1 MYTTIK
7 NRFLPYFGVLDSGK
21 IALVV
26 ASVMGGYVLLLNNS
40 PCIDAQSTCQI
51 GSTNEFTG
59 NISIAGGTSHK
70 GTLDASNLTNDRTYT
85 FPDQDGT
92 FLMGSAFTGN
102 KMIGTSPTGSL
113 ETVDTYP
120 KTFGGVTDA
129 NKYVTLNGA
138 GTEIIANSTTIPLAD
153 ISLTTGSP
161 NALMGI
167 DSTNAT
173 VEYKLLSTIPLE
185 GFDTSSATVGQFLK
199 AGANTG
205 VWQNIDPTVD
215 LSVGTGSTGQILQVD
230 SAGTGIEWANPS
242 GGGSVSLTA
251 KGSITGGKIVAS
263 VVDGTDL
270 KVEQITSLQES
281 ANSTQYTNADSFS
294 GGSRYFHYNAIA
306 DKYLQCYKNGNYVEC
321 ATGSI
326 NTTTN
331 EITWNTGVQ
340 VTNWESYIW
349 TNGLPNCAYA
359 DNPSHNYYMCNIL
372 TSNGNDN
379 WQKVITFSIDSTG
392 TTIDSGEKGFQL
404 CYGNYGNSYGSC
416 NTGVPIWDMQTDTWV
431 MVSAVHVAS
440 SQSGFS
446 TDYGIVAS
454 KNIAMNSD
462 ETCNGVNCGFDNNYY
477 QQLKQGS
484 GSSTNF
490 GTTYWQ
496 GVLDQRAT
504 GYNRLK
510 AVALDNGDSNIF
522 EYAVISKADSS
533 GSGGGMQDGG
543 WSAVHLERTSSTGA
557 YSVGTPI
564 ANFNNKSTNTGT
576 VNQFCGGNTYTE
588 DNLVNNV
595 AGQGTTDVGFWFTW
609 VCQENQSYG
618 GNGRM
623 QVYGN
628 FFSPNTTTNT
638 FDLAN
643 TEGIPLYAPDSSVF
657 GADGLNGQSSNAMY
671 INAFDVQLIE
681 TENTLLISGTNY
693 LYENGGT
700 YYGCTG
706 TYYCG
711 AFLVTKWNT
720 NKTTF
725 TPMSFN
731 AYFTSDYAYSFI
743 VYNSDESLYSLFFIN
758 YSTGYMLGN
767 ITPTIDKNRS
777 AWIGF
782 LSTSASDGDAV
793 SINII
798 SGKATGLTGLTA
810 GTLYFVGGD
819 GSLVTSGDS
828 ANKFCI
834 AISQTECLILNS
846 NF

>member
-1 MYTTIK
+1 MK
-7 NRFLPYFGVLDSGK
+7 NILQGVKQIFPAERLQSN
-21 IALVV
+21 IAIFIAISAL
-26 ASVMGGYVLLLNNS
+26 AFSVSSSNM
-40 PCIDAQSTCQI
+40 PCINADTCAV
-51 GSTNEFTG
+51 GSNEVF
-59 NISIAGGTSHK
+59 S
-70 GTLDASNLTNDRTYT
+70 GTLSLQNNTQYNTKLT
-85 FPDQDGT
+85 PG
-92 FLMGSAFTGN
+92 
-102 KMIGTSPTGSL
+102 SPTGDIVITLPSTTSTLATTSQIPSVPSL
-113 ETVDTYP
+113 TASKIMATDGTGAYSTTDIYPLSIGTTGQVLTVNSGANALEYSSIT
-120 KTFGGVTDA
+120 GVPSLTA
-129 NKYVTLNGA
+129 NKSVATDGTGALVTTDVYPLSLTASTPLKTDSSGYVTASDLDP
-138 GTEIIANSTTIPLAD
+138 TTDIAV
-153 ISLTTGSP
+153 G
-161 NALMGI
+161 
-167 DSTNAT
+167 
-173 VEYKLLSTIPLE
+173 
-185 GFDTSSATVGQFLK
+185 SAT
-199 AGANTG
+199 A
-205 VWQNIDPTVD
+205 
-215 LSVGTGSTGQILQVD
+215 GQILQVGTS
-230 SAGTGIEWANPS
+230 SALEWANPS

-251 KGSITGGKIVAS
+251 KGSITGGKVVAS

-392 TTIDSGEKGFQL
+392 TTIDTGEKGFQL

-416 NTGVPIWDMQTDTWV
+416 NTGVPIWDLQTDTWV

-510 AVALDNGDSNIF
+510 AVALDDGDSNIF

-609 VCQENQSYG
+609 VCQEQQNYG

-657 GADGLNGQSSNAMY
+657 GANGLNGQSSNAMY

-782 LSTSASDGDAV
+782 LNTSASDGDTV